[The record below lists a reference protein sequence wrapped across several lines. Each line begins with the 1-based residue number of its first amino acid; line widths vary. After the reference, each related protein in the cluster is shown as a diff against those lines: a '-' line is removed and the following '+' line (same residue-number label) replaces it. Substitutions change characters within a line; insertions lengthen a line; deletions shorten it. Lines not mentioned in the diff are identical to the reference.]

1 VTSGVPT
8 FDVPRSAASAKAL
21 REMRAE
27 LGLAGEVTVHDL
39 VGLEGV
45 VGLSESAA
53 DPGPA
58 AEALER
64 ALSAALDALEE
75 MRRREGEALARA
87 LSARLAAV
95 EQGAAD
101 IGAAAPPSVEA
112 YRERLA
118 ARVP

>member
-1 VTSGVPT
+1 
-8 FDVPRSAASAKAL
+8 
-21 REMRAE
+21 MRAE

-58 AEALER
+58 AEALEL

-75 MRRREGEALARA
+75 MRRREGEALARD
-87 LSARLAAV
+87 LSARLLAG
-95 EQGAAD
+95 ES
-101 IGAAAPPSVEA
+101 GAAASRAAGPHSVEA
-112 YRERLA
+112 YRERLV
-118 ARVP
+118 ARGAQLSRGGPASPARLAHE